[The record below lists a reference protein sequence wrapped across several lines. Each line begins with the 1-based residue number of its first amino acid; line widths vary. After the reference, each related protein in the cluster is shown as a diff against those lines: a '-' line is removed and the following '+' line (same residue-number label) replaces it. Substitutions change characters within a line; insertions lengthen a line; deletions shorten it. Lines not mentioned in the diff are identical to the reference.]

1 MLEKEKEREVPGWV
15 RVDDG
20 SLEESRPKE
29 KDERIWARLL
39 SLEPSTGKLLLA
51 ALFIFSSTRKWMP
64 GVCNLLPA
72 SVQQTKKERDI
83 CWLGRRLP
91 TLPEEL
97 ESGLEKR

>member
-39 SLEPSTGKLLLA
+39 SLEPSTGK
-51 ALFIFSSTRKWMP
+51 F
-64 GVCNLLPA
+64 
-72 SVQQTKKERDI
+72 
-83 CWLGRRLP
+83 GR
-91 TLPEEL
+91 
-97 ESGLEKR
+97 